1 MNLKCENIT
10 PQQNGKNLSNSKEM
24 VDTWNLVVYHDD
36 MLKSPITIRCYMGRS
51 SSASVVYA
59 SIWVGTKDIS
69 TSGNGSAGGGG
80 YCKLSAAVDSAIR
93 NAGIVLNESIDG
105 RGVKLIEHAM
115 VAIGKYLYG
124 DETPM
129 LVIHN

>member
-1 MNLKCENIT
+1 MNIKCEGIVEK
-10 PQQNGKNLSNSKEM
+10 QNGKNLSNSKEM

-93 NAGIVLNESIDG
+93 SAGITLNHSIS
-105 RGVKLIEHAM
+105 GVGTRAIEDALI
-115 VAIGKYLYG
+115 AIGKYLYG